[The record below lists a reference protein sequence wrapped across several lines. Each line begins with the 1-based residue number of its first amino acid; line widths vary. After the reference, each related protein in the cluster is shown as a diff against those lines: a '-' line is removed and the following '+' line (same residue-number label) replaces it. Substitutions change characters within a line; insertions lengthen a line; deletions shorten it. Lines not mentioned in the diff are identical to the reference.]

1 MSIECL
7 ECGHVGQPTPL
18 NFPESVFGFVEVC
31 TACNGTNYNVII
43 DEPSP
48 AEIQAI
54 KAQQE
59 RFLNI
64 IRNS

>member
-7 ECGHVGQPTPL
+7 ECGHVGQPESL
-18 NFPESVFGFVEVC
+18 NFPESMYGFVEVC
-31 TACNGTNYNVII
+31 TKCKSTNYNVII

-59 RFLNI
+59 RFLQI
-64 IRNS
+64 MRN

>member
-7 ECGHVGQPTPL
+7 ECGHVGQPTQL
-18 NFPESVFGFVEVC
+18 NFPESMYGFVEVC
-31 TACNGTNYNVII
+31 TGCNGTNYITII

-48 AEIQAI
+48 AEIQVI

-59 RFLNI
+59 RFLQI
-64 IRNS
+64 MRN